1 MTSVWLVDL
10 TYTQQTVSTES
21 MPYGVACLAAFA
33 KHADPEVGVRI
44 FKYPEKL
51 ITALETCP
59 PPDVIGFSNYI
70 WNSELSL
77 GLAGVIRAELPGV
90 VIVFGGPHYSLVDG
104 ERAAFLRAHP
114 YVDFY
119 VAGEGE
125 TPFAELLAGL
135 ENAGFRT
142 EELHGQ
148 VPSVHSIDPDG
159 RSHLMPLR
167 DRMRGVDVLPAPYR
181 LGLLDEFFDGSL
193 VPVIQTNRG
202 CPFSCT
208 FCIEGTRYFTKI
220 SSNPVEEVGAE
231 LHYIG
236 ARMREV
242 VAAGGRNE
250 LIITDSN
257 FGMYP
262 QDERICAV
270 ISDCQDA
277 YGWPK
282 YVYATTGKNRRDRVL
297 TSIAR
302 TRGAIQLT
310 GSVQSMDATVLGNV
324 KRKSINVDTLIDQAL
339 EAKAKGADS
348 YSDVILGLPGDS
360 LESHSTSVRRLLDAG
375 FGSLTMFQLSL
386 LPGSELATPEHRAK
400 FRMVTKFRVIPRCF
414 GHYHALGHELC
425 IAEIDEICTGLDTL
439 SFEEYVDC
447 RLLDFFVAILHNQ
460 GLFAVLEKYL
470 TSRGL
475 SIADWIETARRLE
488 PAPGLRET
496 IELFTAETRGH
507 LYDDRRALTEHVRDP
522 EVIRRYI
529 EGELGNNEMYTYRAH
544 ALVHALPDLVALAFD
559 AAHEVVRASGT
570 ALTPDETAFL
580 ADLRRYVLA
589 RCDGV
594 FSLPARATVTVVLAH
609 DVRTYEKDPDATV
622 EECRHATPRRVDLA
636 LSSDQRRTLAGY
648 AKTMGLDARS
658 IGRALAK
665 TRLHHFL
672 RTVERDEHA
681 IDAS

>member
-21 MPYGVACLAAFA
+21 MPYGAACLAAFA
-33 KHADPEVGVRI
+33 QQADSEITVRV

-51 ITALETCP
+51 ITALETCR

-70 WNSELSL
+70 WNSEFSL
-77 GLAGVIRAELPGV
+77 GLARVIRAELPDV
-90 VIVFGGPHYSLVDG
+90 VIVFGGPHYSLVDH

-125 TPFAELLAGL
+125 TPFAELLAAL
-135 ENAGFRT
+135 KDARFRT
-142 EELHGQ
+142 DGVHGQ
-148 VPSVHSIDPDG
+148 VPSVHSVDANGI
-159 RSHLMPLR
+159 SHLTPLR
-167 DRMRGVDVLPAPYR
+167 DRVRGVGALPAPYR
-181 LGLLDEFFDGSL
+181 LGLLDEFFDGVL

-220 SSNPVEEVGAE
+220 ASNPVAEVRAE
-231 LHYIG
+231 LHYVG

-262 QDERICAV
+262 QDEEICTA
-270 ISDCQDA
+270 ISECQDA

-297 TSIAR
+297 SSIAR

-324 KRKSINVDTLIDQAL
+324 RRKTINVDTLIDQAL
-339 EAKAKGADS
+339 QAKTKGAAS

-400 FRMVTKFRVIPRCF
+400 FRMATKFRVIPRCF
-414 GHYHALGHELC
+414 GHYRALGHELC
-425 IAEIDEICTGLDTL
+425 VAEIDEICTGLDTL
-439 SFEEYVDC
+439 TFEEYVDC
-447 RLLDFFVAILHNQ
+447 RLLDFFVALLHNQ
-460 GLFAVLEKYL
+460 GLFASLEKFL
-470 TSRGL
+470 TARGL
-475 SIADWIETARRLE
+475 SIADWIEAARRLE
-488 PAPGLRET
+488 PGPALRET
-496 IELFTAETRGH
+496 IGLFTRETRDH
-507 LYDDRRALTEHVRDP
+507 LYDDRATLTEHVRDP
-522 EVIRRYI
+522 AVIRRYLD
-529 EGELGNNEMYTYRAH
+529 GELGNNEMYTYRAH
-544 ALVHALPDLVALAFD
+544 ALLHALPDLVALAFD
-559 AAHEVVRASGT
+559 AAYEVARTSG
-570 ALTPDETAFL
+570 AAMTPDETAFL

-594 FSLPARATVTVVLAH
+594 FTRQARETVTVVLTH
-609 DVRTYEKDPDATV
+609 DVRRYERDPDATV
-622 EECRHATPRRVDLA
+622 AQTSHATPRRVRLA
-636 LSSDQRRTLAGY
+636 LSSDQQQTLAGY
-648 AKTMGLDARS
+648 ARTLGLDARS

-672 RTVERDEHA
+672 RTVQEHHGT
-681 IDAS
+681 